1 MPAELEAVDCPGP
14 SSLKEKLGL
23 NHVERSVVAERR
35 YLLVFHHIVFGIHY
49 GAFFYAAVQGQYGRT
64 RGTQGHVRT
73 FRVLQ

>member
-14 SSLKEKLGL
+14 CALKEKLGP
-23 NHVERSVVAERR
+23 NHVERSVVAEIT
-35 YLLVFHHIVFGIHY
+35 YLLVFDHIVFGIHY